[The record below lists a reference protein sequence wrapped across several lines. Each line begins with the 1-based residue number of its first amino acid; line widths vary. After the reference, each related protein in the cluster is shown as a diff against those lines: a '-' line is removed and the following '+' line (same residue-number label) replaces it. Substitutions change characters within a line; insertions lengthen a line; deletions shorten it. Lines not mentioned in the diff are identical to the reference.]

1 MSAFQLMNEFYVGV
15 IFMVLGLFNGVWIVE
30 SSRYPLMDWVLVP
43 YTQQNLTWTQ
53 HGFDEKI
60 GEIQKVAK
68 EAGSLFTW
76 IFSLILFM
84 KMLSL
89 KLLILVCLFFTNLVR
104 FIFYVLDFNVYWS
117 DWKWILCSINY
128 FA

>member
-1 MSAFQLMNEFYVGV
+1 
-15 IFMVLGLFNGVWIVE
+15 
-30 SSRYPLMDWVLVP
+30 
-43 YTQQNLTWTQ
+43 
-53 HGFDEKI
+53 
-60 GEIQKVAK
+60 
-68 EAGSLFTW
+68 LFTW

-104 FIFYVLDFNVYWS
+104 LIFYVLDFNVYWF
-117 DWKWILCSINY
+117 DWKWILCSINC